1 VLIIVLSGSKDMNK
15 EDLYSCK
22 ILFKGPLKNGMII
35 TIRRAC
41 KKDREKLIKFYEKLS
56 TECIYNR
63 FMGIIRYFDPYVDKL
78 LKERAI
84 VIVAE
89 TSSGEIVGV
98 AEAVFDEK
106 GRAES
111 GIAVL
116 DKYQGHGI
124 GSLLGKYILEEARNA
139 GIKKMY
145 AYIMSS
151 NTRAL
156 SMALKHGAKIEKKYS
171 GMTYIVFDLS
181 ERSSDDKN

>member
-1 VLIIVLSGSKDMNK
+1 MYND
-15 EDLYSCK
+15 DLHSCK
-22 ILFKGPLKNGMII
+22 VLFKGPLKNGVII

-41 KKDREKLIKFYEKLS
+41 KEDREKLIRFYERLS

-63 FMGIIRYFDPYVDKL
+63 FMGIIRYFDPYVDRL
-78 LKERAI
+78 LKGRAI

-89 TSSGEIVGV
+89 APDGEIVGV

-116 DKYQGHGI
+116 DDYQGLGI
-124 GSLLGKYILEEARNA
+124 GSLLGKYILEEARRA

-151 NTRAL
+151 NIRAL
-156 SMALKHGAKIEKKYS
+156 NMALKYGARIEKKYS
-171 GMTYIVFDLS
+171 GMTYIAFDLS
-181 ERSSDDKN
+181 ERPSDDKS

>member
-1 VLIIVLSGSKDMNK
+1 MKSVSKT
-15 EDLYSCK
+15 EDCRILYR
-22 ILFKGPLKNGMII
+22 GPARDGTII

-41 KKDREKLIKFYEKLS
+41 KKDRERLIEFYQKLS

-63 FMGIIRYFDPYVDKL
+63 FMGIIRYFDPYVDRL
-78 LKERAI
+78 LKGRAI
-84 VIVAE
+84 VVVAE
-89 TSSGEIVGV
+89 TEDGKIVGV
-98 AEAVFDEK
+98 AEAVFDEE

-116 DKYQGHGI
+116 DNYQGVGI
-124 GSLLGKYILEEARNA
+124 GSLLGKYILSEARRS

-151 NTRAL
+151 NIKAL
-156 SMALKHGAKIEKKYS
+156 NMALKYGARIEKKYS

-181 ERSSDDKN
+181 ESKR